1 MLIVFKKIKK
11 EFIKN
16 KLLLKS
22 QQRFKS
28 QKHNI
33 FTEEIRKIAL
43 SSNDDKRCNQLI
55 QWKHTHME

>member
-33 FTEEIRKIAL
+33 FTEEIRKVAL

-55 QWKHTHME
+55 QWKPTHME